1 MNLAKVDLT
10 NSSAEVIHV
19 RAIVFSDRLVIS
31 YICMYMKKIYIK
43 KMLPSTNMCV
53 VGVLLYYYVPI

>member
-1 MNLAKVDLT
+1 MYLAKVDLT

-19 RAIVFSDRLVIS
+19 RAIVFSDRLVMS
-31 YICMYMKKIYIK
+31 YICMYMKKNIK